1 MPNPQT
7 RIFVTPGAGRKTPLP
22 IPGSNA
28 AVPAEGRF
36 VLNSFAAQ
44 RLLRCGDLVA
54 GAAPAAAPG
63 ALSAAAAAT
72 TNKKEG

>member
-7 RIFVTPGAGRKTPLP
+7 RIFVVPGAGRKMPLP

-28 AVPAEGRF
+28 AVPAEGRL
-36 VLNSFAAQ
+36 VLNSFAVQ

-63 ALSAAAAAT
+63 ATKAAIAAT
-72 TNKKEG
+72 TDKKEG